1 MGLKSYIF
9 PDTARVKFSGGHG
22 GKGCVSFRKEKY
34 VPKGGPDGGDG
45 GKGAD
50 IYLVATRELSDLA
63 FFKPNQE
70 FKAKNGEPGTSKKM
84 HGSDADDLFIK
95 VPVGTIVTDLDTDEI
110 ICDLDYDGKVFL
122 IVKGGRGGLGNSNFA
137 TSTNRVPHYAQEGE
151 PGEERNAL
159 LEMKIL
165 ADIGLVGLPNAGKS
179 SLLNALT
186 NANAIVGD
194 YSFTT
199 IKPVLGVLSNDE
211 KSVVLA
217 DIPGIIEGASLGKGL
232 GNIFLR
238 HIDRSN
244 FLIIVLDSSLDP
256 ISDYHIILK
265 ELSQYNEELLK
276 RNRMILLNK
285 CDLIDKET
293 EDSIIGYFESVN
305 EKVCA
310 ISTKNPE
317 SVGNLK
323 GILLKSFAESKII
336 I

>member
-9 PDTARVKFSGGHG
+9 PDTARVKFLGGHG
-22 GKGCVSFRKEKY
+22 GRGCVSFRKEKY

-84 HGSDADDLFIK
+84 HGCDADDLFIK
-95 VPVGTIVTDLDTDEI
+95 VPVGTIVTDLNTNEA
-110 ICDLDYDGKVFL
+110 ICDLDYEGRVFL
-122 IVKGGRGGLGNSNFA
+122 IAKGGRGGLGNSNFA

-151 PGEERNAL
+151 PGEERDVL

-186 NANAIVGD
+186 NANAVVGD

-211 KSVVLA
+211 QSVVLA

-244 FLIIVLDSSLDP
+244 FLIIVLDSSQDP
-256 ISDYHIILK
+256 KSDFNIILK
-265 ELSQYNEELLK
+265 ELSQYNEELLI

-293 EDSIIGYFESVN
+293 EDNLIQHFKGLKERVYSL
-305 EKVCA
+305 
-310 ISTKNPE
+310 STKNPE
-317 SVGNLK
+317 SIENFRNIILK
-323 GILLKSFAESKII
+323 TFAEPKIAI
-336 I
+336 